1 MNIFNPELEVF
12 MENGKKTVDSTVHDS
27 AQSMKDSNRVGC
39 SIREHLK
46 NVRQRTDLNFC
57 NNPRLSRAAL
67 RRSSQ
72 SRCDLV
78 SSFFFQMFHCFN
90 VRLFKCFS
98 TSYFPVP
105 GSRFLLRK
113 VKIRIF
119 TLIELL
125 MRESCKS
132 GISFRQQGWT
142 GRCQSP
148 DPASSFFL
156 RLLNCSNV
164 RLFQCF
170 SVPSSFHVP
179 CSSVLTSRG
188 KTRVFTLI
196 ELLIV
201 ISIIAILAAML
212 LPALNKAR
220 QTAQGI
226 SCIGKVR
233 QILIATQAYLGDSNG
248 VYYSVYLGPYLS
260 GNSTTDN
267 YASRPTVWMEYLLLY
282 MGRKELTMI
291 TRRDLSV
298 SGPFGCPSQA
308 FPDKLYPGYGYFSN
322 LFGDYGHAV
331 GSESSASP
339 GVKQSRIPSPS
350 KHISHAEACGGNDTY
365 EKRARRGNLKV
376 HNNTVAYRHRRK
388 ANVGWVDGHV
398 SGEAATLLIGKST
411 GLPWDQNLTNTPWT
425 KDTYGFYG
433 GNAALVQ
440 YSPWQ

>member
-1 MNIFNPELEVF
+1 MSRIKRICESGISFRLRGRARFDFIPGGRQFRAADQDLTPFAGDHGADMNIVHPCR
-12 MENGKKTVDSTVHDS
+12 GKT
-27 AQSMKDSNRVGC
+27 
-39 SIREHLK
+39 
-46 NVRQRTDLNFC
+46 
-57 NNPRLSRAAL
+57 
-67 RRSSQ
+67 
-72 SRCDLV
+72 
-78 SSFFFQMFHCFN
+78 
-90 VRLFKCFS
+90 
-98 TSYFPVP
+98 
-105 GSRFLLRK
+105 
-113 VKIRIF
+113 RIF

-125 MRESCKS
+125 MRKNCKKDV
-132 GISFRQQGWT
+132 SFRQQGRT

-188 KTRVFTLI
+188 KTKVFTLI

-201 ISIIAILAAML
+201 IAIIAILAAML

-298 SGPFGCPSQA
+298 SGSFGCPSQA
-308 FPDKLYPGYGYFSN
+308 FPNKLYPGYGYFSN

>member
-1 MNIFNPELEVF
+1 MNRKECE
-12 MENGKKTVDSTVHDS
+12 M
-27 AQSMKDSNRVGC
+27 
-39 SIREHLK
+39 
-46 NVRQRTDLNFC
+46 
-57 NNPRLSRAAL
+57 
-67 RRSSQ
+67 RR
-72 SRCDLV
+72 
-78 SSFFFQMFHCFN
+78 
-90 VRLFKCFS
+90 K
-98 TSYFPVP
+98 
-105 GSRFLLRK
+105 
-113 VKIRIF
+113 
-119 TLIELL
+119 
-125 MRESCKS
+125 
-132 GISFRQQGWT
+132 
-142 GRCQSP
+142 
-148 DPASSFFL
+148 
-156 RLLNCSNV
+156 
-164 RLFQCF
+164 
-170 SVPSSFHVP
+170 
-179 CSSVLTSRG
+179 
-188 KTRVFTLI
+188 FTLI

-201 ISIIAILAAML
+201 ITIIAILAAML

-298 SGPFGCPSQA
+298 SGSFGCPSQA

>member
-1 MNIFNPELEVF
+1 MF
-12 MENGKKTVDSTVHDS
+12 
-27 AQSMKDSNRVGC
+27 
-39 SIREHLK
+39 
-46 NVRQRTDLNFC
+46 
-57 NNPRLSRAAL
+57 
-67 RRSSQ
+67 
-72 SRCDLV
+72 LV
-78 SSFFFQMFHCFN
+78 
-90 VRLFKCFS
+90 LL
-98 TSYFPVP
+98 
-105 GSRFLLRK
+105 FLLP
-113 VKIRIF
+113 
-119 TLIELL
+119 E
-125 MRESCKS
+125 
-132 GISFRQQGWT
+132 
-142 GRCQSP
+142 
-148 DPASSFFL
+148 
-156 RLLNCSNV
+156 
-164 RLFQCF
+164 
-170 SVPSSFHVP
+170 
-179 CSSVLTSRG
+179 G
-188 KTRVFTLI
+188 KTRVFTFI

>member
-1 MNIFNPELEVF
+1 MSRIKRICESGISFRLRGRARFDFIPGGRQFRAADQDLTPFAGDHGADMNIVHPCR
-12 MENGKKTVDSTVHDS
+12 GKT
-27 AQSMKDSNRVGC
+27 
-39 SIREHLK
+39 
-46 NVRQRTDLNFC
+46 
-57 NNPRLSRAAL
+57 
-67 RRSSQ
+67 
-72 SRCDLV
+72 
-78 SSFFFQMFHCFN
+78 
-90 VRLFKCFS
+90 
-98 TSYFPVP
+98 
-105 GSRFLLRK
+105 
-113 VKIRIF
+113 RIF

-125 MRESCKS
+125 MRKNCKKDV
-132 GISFRQQGWT
+132 SFRQQGRT

-179 CSSVLTSRG
+179 CSSVLTSRV
-188 KTRVFTLI
+188 KTKIFTLI

-226 SCIGKVR
+226 SCTGKVR

-260 GNSTTDN
+260 GNTTTDT

-282 MGRKELTMI
+282 MGRKELAAI
-291 TRRDLSV
+291 TRRELSV

-308 FPDKLYPGYGYFSN
+308 FTSKSYPGYGYFSN

-388 ANVGWVDGHV
+388 ANAGWVDGHV

>member
-1 MNIFNPELEVF
+1 
-12 MENGKKTVDSTVHDS
+12 MENGRKTVDSTVHDS

-132 GISFRQQGWT
+132 GILFRQQGWT

-164 RLFQCF
+164 ELFKCF
-170 SVPSSFHVP
+170 STSSFHVP
-179 CSSVLTSRG
+179 CSYVLTSRG

-298 SGPFGCPSQA
+298 SGSFGCPSQA

>member
-1 MNIFNPELEVF
+1 MSRIKRTCESGISFRLRGRARFDFIPGGRQFRAADQDLTPFAGDHGADMNIVHPCR
-12 MENGKKTVDSTVHDS
+12 GKT
-27 AQSMKDSNRVGC
+27 
-39 SIREHLK
+39 
-46 NVRQRTDLNFC
+46 
-57 NNPRLSRAAL
+57 
-67 RRSSQ
+67 
-72 SRCDLV
+72 
-78 SSFFFQMFHCFN
+78 
-90 VRLFKCFS
+90 
-98 TSYFPVP
+98 
-105 GSRFLLRK
+105 
-113 VKIRIF
+113 RIF

-125 MRESCKS
+125 MRKNCKKDV
-132 GISFRQQGWT
+132 SFRQQGRT

-148 DPASSFFL
+148 DLASSSFL

-179 CSSVLTSRG
+179 CSSVLTSRV
-188 KTRVFTLI
+188 KTKIFTLI

-282 MGRKELTMI
+282 MGRKELTRI

-350 KHISHAEACGGNDTY
+350 KHISHAEACGGNNTY

>member
-1 MNIFNPELEVF
+1 MN
-12 MENGKKTVDSTVHDS
+12 
-27 AQSMKDSNRVGC
+27 
-39 SIREHLK
+39 
-46 NVRQRTDLNFC
+46 
-57 NNPRLSRAAL
+57 
-67 RRSSQ
+67 
-72 SRCDLV
+72 
-78 SSFFFQMFHCFN
+78 FH
-90 VRLFKCFS
+90 K
-98 TSYFPVP
+98 
-105 GSRFLLRK
+105 
-113 VKIRIF
+113 RIF
-119 TLIELL
+119 TLIEFL
-125 MRESCKS
+125 MRKS
-132 GISFRQQGWT
+132 YKKDVSFQ
-142 GRCQSP
+142 RCQFMP
-148 DPASSFFL
+148 CPASSFFL

-164 RLFQCF
+164 ELFKCF
-170 SVPSSFHVP
+170 STSSFHVP

-282 MGRKELTMI
+282 MGRKELTRI

-350 KHISHAEACGGNDTY
+350 KHISHAEACGGDDTY

>member
-1 MNIFNPELEVF
+1 MNLAEV
-12 MENGKKTVDSTVHDS
+12 
-27 AQSMKDSNRVGC
+27 
-39 SIREHLK
+39 
-46 NVRQRTDLNFC
+46 
-57 NNPRLSRAAL
+57 SR
-67 RRSSQ
+67 
-72 SRCDLV
+72 D
-78 SSFFFQMFHCFN
+78 
-90 VRLFKCFS
+90 
-98 TSYFPVP
+98 T
-105 GSRFLLRK
+105 GSRVSEGLSVFPMFFLLFHTGEK
-113 VKIRIF
+113 RIF
-119 TLIELL
+119 TLMKLL
-125 MRESCKS
+125 IRESCKS
-132 GISFRQQGWT
+132 GILFRQQGKA

-156 RLLNCSNV
+156 PLLNCSIV

-170 SVPSSFHVP
+170 STSSFPVF
-179 CSSVLTSRG
+179 CWRFLLR
-188 KTRVFTLI
+188 RVKMRIFTLI

-201 ISIIAILAAML
+201 IAIIAILAAML

-260 GNSTTDN
+260 GNSTTDT
-267 YASRPTVWMEYLLLY
+267 YASQPTVWTEYLLLY
-282 MGRKELTMI
+282 MGRKELTVI
-291 TRRDLSV
+291 TRRELSV

-308 FPDKLYPGYGYFSN
+308 FTSKAYPGYGYFSN
-322 LFGDYGHAV
+322 LFGEYGHAV
-331 GSESSASP
+331 GSQSGSP

-365 EKRARRGNLKV
+365 EKRAERGNLKV
-376 HNNTVAYRHRRK
+376 MNNYVAYRHRRK

-425 KDTYGFYG
+425 KDTYGFFG

>member
-1 MNIFNPELEVF
+1 MNFHKRIFTLIEFL
-12 MENGKKTVDSTVHDS
+12 MRKSYKKDVSF
-27 AQSMKDSNRVGC
+27 
-39 SIREHLK
+39 
-46 NVRQRTDLNFC
+46 QRCQFTPC
-57 NNPRLSRAAL
+57 PA
-67 RRSSQ
+67 
-72 SRCDLV
+72 
-78 SSFFFQMFHCFN
+78 SSFFLRLLNCSN
-90 VRLFKCFS
+90 VRLFHCYS
-98 TSYFPVP
+98 VP
-105 GSRFLLRK
+105 SNFRIPCSIFLLRRMK
-113 VKIRIF
+113 TRIF
-119 TLIELL
+119 TLIELF

-132 GISFRQQGWT
+132 GISFRQQGRT
-142 GRCQSP
+142 EHCQSP

-164 RLFQCF
+164 ELFKCF
-170 SVPSSFHVP
+170 STSYFHVP

-350 KHISHAEACGGNDTY
+350 KHISHAEACGGNNTY